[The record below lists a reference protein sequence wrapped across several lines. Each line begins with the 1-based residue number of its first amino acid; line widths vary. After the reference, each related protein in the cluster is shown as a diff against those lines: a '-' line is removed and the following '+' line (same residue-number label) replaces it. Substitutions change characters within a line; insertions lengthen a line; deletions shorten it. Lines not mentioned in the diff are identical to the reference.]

1 MPRASTSASAIA
13 RFVLCCQANMSAHGR
28 TSRPGTR
35 VDILNRKVP
44 ENPRYKDVKSVI
56 DTGASLT
63 KHMAKIEDIR
73 KNYRYRNN
81 EIFKRMKVTTFV
93 QLVIQVHS
101 IRENERKDQSRMRS
115 ISEAERPETTDINMN
130 GGSGDGQSPVPSLAL
145 TEGDFGGQPE
155 TPLSSRSTLQSV
167 IAGVGEFDLSGE
179 YVDDPT
185 PRSDVTGQSDCP
197 YLLLDL
203 REREIYEQCHIIT
216 AECFPTA
223 MLSRAVNNFTKN
235 ILEFKNKP
243 GKIIVIYDED
253 ERKSTDAATTFVQK
267 GFDNLFLLSGGLK
280 VAAQKFPKGLV
291 TGTLPAS
298 CIPPPPPKTSRT
310 AKKVKVKTP
319 PQIPADKTTFAAE
332 DLESLSNQ
340 LDENLIPKDSGSRL
354 SRATPAAQ
362 PDPNAKIL
370 SSRSSTSMTSTTVH
384 SSPWK

>member
-1 MPRASTSASAIA
+1 
-13 RFVLCCQANMSAHGR
+13 MSAHGR
-28 TSRPGTR
+28 TSRPGTT

-44 ENPRYKDVKSVI
+44 ENPRYKDVKPMI
-56 DTGASLT
+56 DTGASLS

-93 QLVIQVHS
+93 QLVLQVNT
-101 IRENERKDQSRMRS
+101 IRQNERQQSRMRS
-115 ISEAERPETTDINMN
+115 FSEAERPETTDLNMN

-155 TPLSSRSTLQSV
+155 QPLTSRSTLQSV

-185 PRSDVTGQSDCP
+185 PRSDATEQEPDCP

-203 REREIYEQCHIIT
+203 RDKDIYQQCHIIT
-216 AECFPTA
+216 AECYPTA

-235 ILEFKNKP
+235 ILNFRNKP

-253 ERKSTDAATTFVQK
+253 ERISTTAATTFVDR
-267 GFDNLFLLSGGLK
+267 GFDNVFLLSGGLK
-280 VAAQKFPKGLV
+280 VAAQKFPKGLI
-291 TGTLPAS
+291 TGTLPPS
-298 CIPPPPPKTSRT
+298 CRPPPPQTSRSS
-310 AKKVKVKTP
+310 KKVLKVKTP
-319 PQIPADKTTFAAE
+319 PQIPADKTTFMAD
-332 DLESLSNQ
+332 DLENLSNQ
-340 LDENLIPKDSGSRL
+340 LDESLIPKDSGSRL
-354 SRATPAAQ
+354 SRATPQAN

-370 SSRSSTSMTSTTVH
+370 SSRSSSSMTSNTNR